1 MKTRLSPLRL
11 NCTRGIEIPARAVR
25 ATVLGAVLTG
35 AMTSAFGQALYS
47 IGVLDPSNPYSEL
60 RALSQD
66 GTYAVG
72 TSRATSGINVPVIWS
87 LMDGLVA
94 LPNPSAQNSLAH
106 GVSVGIGANA
116 GNIIISGLHEGN
128 LTHRFYKAPLN
139 NLAGGTWVDTATT
152 GGLGS
157 AGNLRG
163 GIANDL
169 RSQPGSD
176 GRWYTAGRRS
186 DTGRNARFR
195 GDPNSGWDGTAVT
208 AVNSV
213 SAYGINVGRSSG
225 TPSLAFYEGPAQTY
239 STVPGSTG
247 YRADGQGISPSFG
260 ISATSNFDVQWIC
273 GQVQN
278 YGPATNQFQAFRW
291 KRGDPSMQFL
301 GALPGHDSSSAY
313 SIADTGVTVGRS
325 FISGGETA
333 VVWDTSGI
341 WDTTGTP
348 KVIQDL
354 LNAAGV
360 DTSAWTRLVR
370 AYAVSDDGSVV
381 AGFGLWAADGST
393 RGFVAVIPEPATL
406 PLLGVGLAV
415 VLLLWRRRG

>member
-1 MKTRLSPLRL
+1 MFF
-11 NCTRGIEIPARAVR
+11 
-25 ATVLGAVLTG
+25 ATA
-35 AMTSAFGQALYS
+35 TSSLAQALYS
-47 IGVLDPSNPYSEL
+47 IGVLDPANPFSEV
-60 RALSQD
+60 RALSQT
-66 GTYAVG
+66 GAYAVG
-72 TSRATSGINVPVIWS
+72 TSRSAIGTNVPVVWS
-87 LMDGLVA
+87 LVDGLVA
-94 LPNPSAQNSLAH
+94 LPNPSNRDSLAH

-116 GNIIISGLHEGN
+116 GYIIISGLHEGN

-139 NLAGGTWVDTATT
+139 NLAGGTWTDTATA
-152 GGLGS
+152 GGLGV

-163 GIANDL
+163 GLANDL
-169 RSQPGSD
+169 RSHPGHD
-176 GRWYTAGRRS
+176 GRWYTAGRRNDS
-186 DTGRNARFR
+186 GRNARFR

-213 SAYGINVGRSSG
+213 SAYGVNVGRSG
-225 TPSLAFYEGPAQTY
+225 ATPSAAFYEGPAQAF

-247 YRADGQGISPSFG
+247 VRADGHGISPSFG

-278 YGPATNQFQAFRW
+278 YPGGNFQAFRW
-291 KRGDPSMQFL
+291 KRGEPSMEFL
-301 GALPGHDSSSAY
+301 GALPGHTSSTAY

-393 RGFVAVIPEPATL
+393 RGFVAVIPEPAT
-406 PLLGVGLAV
+406 
-415 VLLLWRRRG
+415 